1 MLIGV
6 DECDYLLLLL
16 AVGEVGRVGQYL
28 RVGFILKVQFTQV
41 LQPVR
46 RGDQLGE
53 LWSERVELRLGI
65 SQDWQFVTTGGLAP
79 V

>member
-6 DECDYLLLLL
+6 YECDYVFLLLT
-16 AVGEVGRVGQYL
+16 VGEVGRVGKYL
-28 RVGFILKVQFTQV
+28 RVGFILKVQFAQV

-46 RGDQLGE
+46 RGDQLGQ
-53 LWSERVELRLGI
+53 LRSERVELRLGF
-65 SQDWQFVTTGGLAP
+65 SQDRQLMTTGGLSP